1 MHRFLLTIALIIC
14 FSTLAHAQGMSNSIP
29 QVKLANVDSAHTTF
43 ATILTN
49 PRLTTGL
56 PNCKVTEF
64 TISFT
69 IKDGKTFGPY
79 PTHGNMLTD
88 EQKIVLKNIR
98 NEHVRILVE
107 RINIRCDE
115 QDFQPK
121 NIVLDF

>member
-1 MHRFLLTIALIIC
+1 MRRFLLTITLISGI
-14 FSTLAHAQGMSNSIP
+14 SYAVHAQGMSNSIP
-29 QVKLANVDSAHTTF
+29 QVKLANIDTSFTTF
-43 ATILTN
+43 ATILSN

-56 PNCKVTEF
+56 PNCMVTEF

-69 IKDGKTFGPY
+69 IKDGKTYGPY
-79 PTHGNMLTD
+79 PTRGNMLTD
-88 EQKIVLKNIR
+88 DQKIILKNIR